1 MASRFDFFTSTISL
15 LIILGSD
22 AFTTSTSST
31 KVEETLQFTYS
42 GAMGPDKWASLNP
55 NFSLC
60 ATGKLQSPINIVSAR
75 AVGNK
80 KSKPLIRN
88 YRAVNVS
95 LVDNK
100 YTVAIEYPD
109 DTGDI
114 TLDEKQYRLRQ
125 MHWHSPSEHRI
136 NGNRFA
142 AELHMVHVSDDGKV
156 LVVGTLFQLGRPDPV
171 LQTIDKKLYELG
183 SEYISR
189 SRSRSRYYIQ
199 VGVFHPAELRTSLS
213 KYYKYTGSSSVPPC
227 TEHLIYLIIAK
238 PRSIS
243 KQQVAALKAPLDI
256 RCKNNAR
263 PCQPL
268 NARHVQLYQD

>member
-183 SEYISR
+183 S
-189 SRSRSRYYIQ
+189 
-199 VGVFHPAELRTSLS
+199 
-213 KYYKYTGSSSVPPC
+213 SSSVPPC